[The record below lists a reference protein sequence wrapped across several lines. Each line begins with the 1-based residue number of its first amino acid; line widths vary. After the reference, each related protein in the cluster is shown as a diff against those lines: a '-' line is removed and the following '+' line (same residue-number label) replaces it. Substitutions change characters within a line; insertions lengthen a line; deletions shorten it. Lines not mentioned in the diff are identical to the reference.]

1 MARLSI
7 FGFWHLNILLL
18 ENLYS
23 LNSNT
28 LAIRIFLIIFL
39 CLIYYNQLV
48 SSDKVLMIFT
58 VPSFW
63 IVSSFLLYFSSCILM
78 FILYK
83 YAAKQYHS
91 FVFNFWKVQEV
102 MYLIKNIL
110 ITYGILCF
118 RKKKLIS
125 P

>member
-1 MARLSI
+1 MSYLLQSI
-7 FGFWHLNILLL
+7 SEFRQSFNDIYRTFIL
-18 ENLYS
+18 
-23 LNSNT
+23 
-28 LAIRIFLIIFL
+28 
-39 CLIYYNQLV
+39 
-48 SSDKVLMIFT
+48 
-58 VPSFW
+58 